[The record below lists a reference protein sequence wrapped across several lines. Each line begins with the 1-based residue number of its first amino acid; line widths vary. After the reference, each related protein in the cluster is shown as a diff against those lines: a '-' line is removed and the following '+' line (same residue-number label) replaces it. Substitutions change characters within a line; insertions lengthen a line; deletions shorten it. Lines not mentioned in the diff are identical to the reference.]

1 MFSDQFEELLV
12 VRNEELGELSDE
24 EGRHPGLGSPL
35 AGAETLGPDTT
46 PLRV

>member
-1 MFSDQFEELLV
+1 MFPDQFEELLV

-24 EGRHPGLGSPL
+24 ERRHLGLRSPL
-35 AGAETLGPDTT
+35 AGAETLGSDTN